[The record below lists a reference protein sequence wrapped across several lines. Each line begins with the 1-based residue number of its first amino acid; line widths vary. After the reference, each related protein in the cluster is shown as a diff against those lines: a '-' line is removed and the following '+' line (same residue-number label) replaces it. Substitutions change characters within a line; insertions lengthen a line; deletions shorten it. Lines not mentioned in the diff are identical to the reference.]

1 MVFNPAPLI
10 IASMNFARR
19 VREQE
24 KEKQLAEEE
33 EEGKQWKQPEFKPLE
48 GTQVEIY
55 PYYVCDLIEQYKTEP
70 DGQINFLE
78 TVYTTKEII
87 KEYRINNGKKI
98 EKIL

>member
-19 VREQE
+19 MKEQE

-33 EEGKQWKQPEFKPLE
+33 EQWKQPKFKPLE

-55 PYYVCDLIEQYKTEP
+55 PYYVCKMIEQYKTEP

-78 TVYTTKEII
+78 KVYKPKEVI
-87 KEYRINNGKKI
+87 KEYRLDNGKKI

>member
-19 VREQE
+19 MREQE

-33 EEGKQWKQPEFKPLE
+33 KEQWQQPKFKPLE

-55 PYYVCDLIEQYKTEP
+55 PYYVCKMIEQYKTEP

-78 TVYTTKEII
+78 KVCKPKEVI
-87 KEYRINNGKKI
+87 KEYRMDNGKKI
-98 EKIL
+98 EKIF

>member
-19 VREQE
+19 MREQE
-24 KEKQLAEEE
+24 REKQLAEEKE
-33 EEGKQWKQPEFKPLE
+33 KEQWQQPKFRPLE
-48 GTQVEIY
+48 GTQIEIY
-55 PYYVCDLIEQYKTEP
+55 PYYVCDLVEQYKTEP

-78 TVYTTKEII
+78 KVYITKEVI
-87 KEYRINNGKKI
+87 KEYRLNDGKKI

>member
-10 IASMNFARR
+10 IASMNLARR
-19 VREQE
+19 MKEQE

-33 EEGKQWKQPEFKPLE
+33 EKQWKQPEFKPLE

>member
-19 VREQE
+19 MREQE
-24 KEKQLAEEE
+24 KEKQLAEEKE
-33 EEGKQWKQPEFKPLE
+33 KQWKQPEFKPLE

-55 PYYVCDLIEQYKTEP
+55 PYYVCDLVEQYKTEP

>member
-19 VREQE
+19 MKEQE
-24 KEKQLAEEE
+24 EEKRLAEEE
-33 EEGKQWKQPEFKPLE
+33 KKQWKQPEFKPLK
-48 GTQVEIY
+48 GTQIEIY

-78 TVYTTKEII
+78 TVYITKEII

>member
-19 VREQE
+19 MREQE

-33 EEGKQWKQPEFKPLE
+33 EKQWKQPEFKPLE